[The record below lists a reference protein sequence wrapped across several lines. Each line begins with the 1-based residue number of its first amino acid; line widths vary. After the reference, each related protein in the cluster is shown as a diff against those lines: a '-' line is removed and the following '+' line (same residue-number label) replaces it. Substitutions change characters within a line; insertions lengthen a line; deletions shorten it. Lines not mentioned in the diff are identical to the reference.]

1 MWAALDRLGLY
12 NSFASNSKYRKAYI
26 TYTYLKITTQK
37 MWQRK
42 NMKTENIKTEKQYEQ
57 VKVGKVYDL
66 GGNGKW
72 MDIWELR
79 EVE

>member
-1 MWAALDRLGLY
+1 MSNY
-12 NSFASNSKYRKAYI
+12 NHRI
-26 TYTYLKITTQK
+26 
-37 MWQRK
+37 K
-42 NMKTENIKTEKQYEQ
+42 NMNDNVKTEKQYEQ

-66 GGNGKW
+66 GGNGEW

>member
-1 MWAALDRLGLY
+1 MRTQ
-12 NSFASNSKYRKAYI
+12 SKD
-26 TYTYLKITTQK
+26 TTQK

-42 NMKTENIKTEKQYEQ
+42 NMKTENMKTEKQYEQ

>member
-1 MWAALDRLGLY
+1 MAQSLY
-12 NSFASNSKYRKAYI
+12 NPTSCSI
-26 TYTYLKITTQK
+26 TSQK
-37 MWQRK
+37 TRQRK
-42 NMKTENIKTEKQYEQ
+42 NMKNENMKTEKQYEQ